1 MKLSPAFRTE
11 EVGRLNF
18 YSPHCS
24 CNFLSTFCESRALF
38 YHFMYFQ
45 AHPKVADKLK
55 ENIEQWAEEFKND
68 PQLK

>member
-1 MKLSPAFRTE
+1 
-11 EVGRLNF
+11 
-18 YSPHCS
+18 
-24 CNFLSTFCESRALF
+24 
-38 YHFMYFQ
+38 MYFQ